1 MIFAY
6 PRVSELH
13 TVDMLKNTCECLKLV
28 KLRGC
33 TLRAFALWAD
43 RFMDKTWLRAQEWAF
58 SRGLT
63 GVVHVKKSWLKEENV
78 DLLTRLIDERLLRF
92 SIPKRKK
99 SKSHA
104 KIKHAALLFLH
115 CTVDVE
121 WLLTLKRWYD
131 PIRTRDSQRYIAA
144 KFDADLFK
152 VMGCRKGIT
161 YETID
166 RVFHGVQLRNNIAL
180 QTLFG
185 SGSLPIIR
193 YLLDHG
199 LAPTAGQLRGL
210 HGKKIYEAKEI
221 GQEGVEKNV

>member
-6 PRVSELH
+6 PGVSELNK
-13 TVDMLKNTCECLKLV
+13 VDMLKNAHECPRLV

-33 TLRAFALWAD
+33 TLQAFAFWAD
-43 RFMDKTWLRAQEWAF
+43 RFMDKTCLQAPEWAI
-58 SRGLT
+58 SPGLT

-92 SIPKRKK
+92 SISKRKR

-115 CTVDVE
+115 RTVDVE

-131 PIRTRDSQRYIAA
+131 PMRTRDSQRNIAA

-152 VMGCRKGIT
+152 AMGCRKGIT
-161 YETID
+161 YEMID
-166 RVFHGVQLRNNIAL
+166 RVFHEVELRDNGAL

-185 SGSLPIIR
+185 SGSLPIVR
-193 YLLDHG
+193 YLLDNG
-199 LAPTAGQLRGL
+199 LAPTAGQLKGL

-221 GQEGVEKNV
+221 GLEMVENNV